1 MDTKKVITKLLADK
15 ALLNVCEISMDD
27 TLAELGMDSMSI
39 VEFLFSVEEQ
49 LDIDFD
55 LNLNLDTFNDFGRI
69 SVLEI
74 INLFE
79 EIVVKKDVKQN

>member
-1 MDTKKVITKLLADK
+1 MDTKKVIIKLLADK
-15 ALLNVCEISMDD
+15 ALLSVCEISMDD
-27 TLAELGMDSMSI
+27 TLAGLGMDSMSI

>member
-1 MDTKKVITKLLADK
+1 MDTKKVVIELLADK
-15 ALLNVCEISMDD
+15 ALLNACEISMEG

-55 LNLNLDTFNDFGRI
+55 LNLNLDTFNDFGHVTVR
-69 SVLEI
+69 EI

>member
-1 MDTKKVITKLLADK
+1 MDTKKVIIKLLADK

>member
-1 MDTKKVITKLLADK
+1 MDTKKVIIKLLADK
-15 ALLNVCEISMDD
+15 ALLSVCEISMDD

>member
-79 EIVVKKDVKQN
+79 ELVVKKDVKQN